1 MPPDPTQ
8 AGSSADW
15 LRYARSDLALARILP
30 SGDILLD
37 TLCFHAQQT
46 VEKGVKAVLVQQ
58 NAPFPKTHNIG
69 VLLGLLPE
77 TCHVPD
83 EVALS
88 SGLTD
93 YAVAHRYP
101 GEYEEISDADH
112 REAIRLA
119 EAVLAWAERIIFHK
133 SVGGDLP
140 GERS

>member
-1 MPPDPTQ
+1 MRPDPTE

-15 LRYARSDLALARILP
+15 LRYARSDLALARITP
-30 SGDILLD
+30 SGDILLE
-37 TLCFHAQQT
+37 TLCFHAQRT
-46 VEKGVKAVLVQQ
+46 VEKGIKAVLVQQ
-58 NAPFPKTHNIG
+58 NVPFPKTHNIG

-77 TCHVPD
+77 TCHVPY

-119 EAVLAWAERIIFHK
+119 GTVLAWAERITFHK
-133 SVGGDLP
+133 PLGGVSPD
-140 GERS
+140 ERL